1 MTVFGDYVR
10 AKMESGDDRN
20 LPRIPP
26 GRLGARYEGNWGP
39 LSADLEYYRTFAQ
52 NRVATYRTALGA
64 TVREAPT
71 DGYNMLNA
79 TIAYRFDLGLG
90 KSVEFYARGT
100 NLTNELAFSHT
111 SFVKDQS
118 PLRGRSV
125 TFGMRHQF

>member
-1 MTVFGDYVR
+1 MFGDYVH
-10 AKMESGDDRN
+10 AKLKNENDN

-39 LSADLEYYRTFAQ
+39 FSADLEYSRTFGQSRIASYE
-52 NRVATYRTALGA
+52 T
-64 TVREAPT
+64 PT
-71 DGYNMLNA
+71 DGYNMVNA
-79 TIAYRFDLGLG
+79 TLAYRFDVGLG
-90 KSVEFYARGT
+90 KPVEFYARGT

-125 TFGMRHQF
+125 AFGMRHQF